1 MIEKVNFDKM
11 SGLVPVVVQDA
22 DSLQVTM
29 VGFMNREALQE
40 TLRTN
45 RVTFWSRT
53 KSKLWQKGETSGHYL
68 EVVSIH
74 LDCDNDALLIKAKT
88 NGPVCHT
95 GNHTCFGEKEQ
106 VVNFWSILENLEKTL
121 EQRKNADPA
130 DSYTAKLYSEGLAR
144 ITQKVGE
151 EAIETI
157 IAALEQNDQRFIE
170 ETADLLYHLL
180 VLLHFQEK
188 SLKHVTE
195 ELKRRMK

>member
-11 SGLVPVVVQDA
+11 NGLVPVVVQDA

-40 TLRTN
+40 TLKTN

-68 EVVSIH
+68 DVVSIH
-74 LDCDNDALLIKAKT
+74 LDCDNDAILIKAKT

-106 VVNFWSILENLEKTL
+106 AASQWSILENLEKTI
-121 EQRKNADPA
+121 EQRKNADPSH
-130 DSYTAKLYSEGLAR
+130 SYTAKLYSEGLTR
-144 ITQKVGE
+144 IAQKVGE

-157 IAALEQNDQRFIE
+157 IAALKQNDQRFIE

-180 VLLHFQEK
+180 VLLHYQEK
-188 SLKHVTE
+188 SLKHVTD
-195 ELKRRMK
+195 ELKKRMK